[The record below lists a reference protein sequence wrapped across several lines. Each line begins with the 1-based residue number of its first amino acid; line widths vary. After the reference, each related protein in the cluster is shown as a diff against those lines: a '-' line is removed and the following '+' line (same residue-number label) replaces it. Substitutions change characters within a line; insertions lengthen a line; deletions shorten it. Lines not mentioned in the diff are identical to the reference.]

1 MSDQLNHRVP
11 SQSRLIAYYS
21 EQETAA
27 YCRLELQVVRQL
39 TAAGVINGVQVV
51 GEEQCYYAAA
61 DLSLLRR
68 ARRLSQDL
76 GVNLEGIEIILRLAA
91 HIDRLQQEVAQYQ
104 RMAEKAAEGQKRS
117 NDTLDQLGTK
127 EHEL

>member
-11 SQSRLIAYYS
+11 SQSRLIASYS

-39 TAAGVINGVQVV
+39 TAAVVINGVQVV
-51 GEEQCYYAAA
+51 GEEQRHYAAA
-61 DLSLLRR
+61 DLALLRR
-68 ARRLSQDL
+68 ARRISQDL

-91 HIDRLQQEVAQYQ
+91 RIDMLQQEVAQYQ
-104 RMAEKAAEGQKRS
+104 RIAEKAAEGQKRS